1 MEDTAILD
9 LYWARDERAITE
21 TQKSYG
27 KYCYSIAYHIL
38 HDREDTEECLNDTW
52 MRAWNAIPPKK
63 PNRLELFLGTITR
76 NLSFDR
82 WKGRHAQ
89 KRGNGTMDMALDEL
103 AECIP
108 AAHDTE
114 SIVEAAELERS
125 INAFLHTLSEQEC
138 NVFLRRYWFVEEYAQ
153 IAERYGMNLN
163 TVKTSL
169 FRTRKMSE
177 QNREKEERLFRAL
190 SGVEEELLHR
200 SEQNEGVEK
209 RKANGKIRRFPLY
222 YVSRIAA
229 ACLCF
234 VAMGAVFVTVRNSS
248 KMADSTSNDTA
259 APQSA
264 YSTGAESA
272 APAENFAMAQAE
284 NAAIEAEMAETAADM
299 PEGAVAEVT
308 AGTDGAVTGNLQ
320 AAQKNDSMDEK
331 QRSQPAVSGNEASGA
346 EDSMEEA
353 EQDQEETLI
362 EKQKS
367 PSLEKMKTKGQR

>member
-1 MEDTAILD
+1 
-9 LYWARDERAITE
+9 
-21 TQKSYG
+21 
-27 KYCYSIAYHIL
+27 
-38 HDREDTEECLNDTW
+38 
-52 MRAWNAIPPKK
+52 
-63 PNRLELFLGTITR
+63 
-76 NLSFDR
+76 
-82 WKGRHAQ
+82 
-89 KRGNGTMDMALDEL
+89 
-103 AECIP
+103 
-108 AAHDTE
+108 
-114 SIVEAAELERS
+114 
-125 INAFLHTLSEQEC
+125 
-138 NVFLRRYWFVEEYAQ
+138 
-153 IAERYGMNLN
+153 
-163 TVKTSL
+163 
-169 FRTRKMSE
+169 MSE
-177 QNREKEERLFRAL
+177 QNREKEEKLFRAL

-234 VAMGAVFVTVRNSS
+234 VVAGVLYVTMSS
-248 KMADSTSNDTA
+248 TKMADSTGTDTA

-264 YSTGAESA
+264 YSAGADGA
-272 APAENFAMAQAE
+272 APAEDFAMAQAE
-284 NAAIEAEMAETAADM
+284 NTTIEAEMAETVADM

-346 EDSMEEA
+346 EDSTEEA

-367 PSLEKMKTKGQR
+367 PSLEKMKKKGQQ

>member
-1 MEDTAILD
+1 
-9 LYWARDERAITE
+9 
-21 TQKSYG
+21 
-27 KYCYSIAYHIL
+27 
-38 HDREDTEECLNDTW
+38 
-52 MRAWNAIPPKK
+52 
-63 PNRLELFLGTITR
+63 
-76 NLSFDR
+76 
-82 WKGRHAQ
+82 
-89 KRGNGTMDMALDEL
+89 
-103 AECIP
+103 
-108 AAHDTE
+108 
-114 SIVEAAELERS
+114 
-125 INAFLHTLSEQEC
+125 
-138 NVFLRRYWFVEEYAQ
+138 
-153 IAERYGMNLN
+153 
-163 TVKTSL
+163 
-169 FRTRKMSE
+169 MSE

-234 VAMGAVFVTVRNSS
+234 VVAGVLYMTMSGT
-248 KMADSTSNDTA
+248 KMADSTGSNDTA

-284 NAAIEAEMAETAADM
+284 NAAEEAEMAEVTADM

-308 AGTDGAVTGNLQ
+308 ADADGAVTGNLQ

-362 EKQKS
+362 EKQNS
-367 PSLEKMKTKGQR
+367 PSLEKMKTKGQQ